1 MRVICTTHDMTRPKT
16 AIGFVRLNLSLS
28 PQVRERL
35 YRLRK
40 TTQAGSAAD
49 VVAKA
54 LAMYDYFVEAKGNGG
69 KMFVKRIDGSVVE
82 VEVL

>member
-1 MRVICTTHDMTRPKT
+1 MRVICTTRDMTRPKT
-16 AIGFVRLNLSLS
+16 ATGYVRLNLSLS

-54 LAMYDYFVEAKGNGG
+54 LAMYDYFVEATGNGG